1 MGSRIGQMASQF
13 PQQNEQIGRSLA
25 EGRAAQ
31 MRAAVTGTAAAGRP
45 MARGS
50 LGQAAAQSIQQQA
63 QPQLQ
68 ARQQTVQQQG
78 QLAQMELQE
87 RGMAKQAELQRRQ
100 QSLAQQQRENV
111 VSLNQLQQG
120 LGDRLFTRE
129 TQLQKD
135 QLGRAKFTERQLMDY
150 KLTSAQRREQLASY
164 EQSVIQMSQLKM
176 QALKQAYSLISQA
189 MQQDFASTEQ
199 GKDIAQSNR
208 LYAARKAI
216 EEKIAAEQARQAERS
231 AQFRAIGT
239 VIGTVGGAVVGA
251 LAGGGPA
258 GAVAGASAGGAI
270 GGAAGSFV
278 AAQTAEKRPV
288 TSQGMGVGTQ
298 SSYSGLGPTTY
309 GR

>member
-50 LGQAAAQSIQQQA
+50 LAQAAAQSVQQQA

-68 ARQQTVQQQG
+68 ARQQTIQQQG

-87 RGMAKQAELQRRQ
+87 RDMTKQAELQRRQ

-111 VSLNQLQQG
+111 LALNQLQQG

-129 TQLQKD
+129 TQFQKD
-135 QLGRAKFTERQLMDY
+135 QIGRTKFTERQLMDY
-150 KLTSAQRREQLASY
+150 KLTSVQRREQLASY
-164 EQSVIQMSQLKM
+164 EQSVIQVSQLKM
-176 QALKQAYSLISQA
+176 QTLKQAYSLISQA
-189 MQQDFASTEQ
+189 LQQDFASTEQ
-199 GKDIAQSNR
+199 EKDIAQSNR
-208 LYAARKAI
+208 LYAARKTI
-216 EEKIAAEQARQAERS
+216 EEKIAKEQAKQAERS
-231 AQFRAIGT
+231 AMFRSVGT

-251 LAGGGPA
+251 FAGGPA
-258 GAVAGASAGGAI
+258 GAVAGASAGGAL
-270 GGAAGSFV
+270 GGAAGSGIS
-278 AAQTAEKRPV
+278 AATAKKSPV

>member
-13 PQQNEQIGRSLA
+13 PQQNEQIGQSLA

-68 ARQQTVQQQG
+68 ARQQTAQQQG

-150 KLTSAQRREQLASY
+150 KLTSTQRREQMADY
-164 EQSVIQMSQLKM
+164 EQSVIQVSQLKM
-176 QALKQAYSLISQA
+176 QALKQSYALIQA
-189 MQQDFASTEQ
+189 ALQQDFAKEEQ
-199 GKDIAQSNR
+199 DKDIAQSNR
-208 LYAARKAI
+208 LYAAQKSI
-216 EEKIAAEQARQAERS
+216 QEKIAREQAKQAERG
-231 AQFRAIGT
+231 AMFRTIGT
-239 VIGTVGGAVVGA
+239 AVGTVGGAVVGA
-251 LAGGGPA
+251 VAGGPA
-258 GAVAGASAGGAI
+258 GAVAGASAGGAL
-270 GGAAGSFV
+270 GGAAGSF
-278 AAQTAEKRPV
+278 AASSTATKTPA
-288 TSQGMGVGTQ
+288 TGQGMNVGTQ
-298 SSYSGLGPTTY
+298 SNYAGLGPTTY

>member
-13 PQQNEQIGRSLA
+13 PQQNEQIGQSLA

-68 ARQQTVQQQG
+68 SRQQTAQQQG

-150 KLTSAQRREQLASY
+150 KMTSVQRREQLAGY

-176 QALKQAYSLISQA
+176 QSLKQAYSLITQA

-208 LYAARKAI
+208 LYTARKTI

-239 VIGTVGGAVVGA
+239 VIGTVGGAVVGTVA
-251 LAGGGPA
+251 AGPA
-258 GAVAGASAGGAI
+258 GGMAGATAGGAL
-270 GGAAGSFV
+270 GGAAGSF
-278 AAQTAEKRPV
+278 AASSTATKTPV
-288 TSQGMGVGTQ
+288 TGQGMNVGTQ
-298 SSYSGLGPTTY
+298 SNYAGLGPTTY